1 MVSYSVLKSVH
12 AVTALVSILGFLL
25 RGYWMLSA
33 NPALEARLTRILPH
47 VIDTLFLVTGVLLL
61 LQLGGGTLGSA
72 WMLCK
77 IAGLVVYIVLGT
89 VAIKRGKTRT
99 VRKTAL
105 AAALL
110 VFAYIYG
117 VALSKSP
124 ASWLGLI

>member
-1 MVSYSVLKSVH
+1 MVSYSFLKSVH
-12 AVTALVSILGFLL
+12 AATALVSILGFLL

-33 NPALEARLTRILPH
+33 NPALKARLTRILPH
-47 VIDTLFLVTGVLLL
+47 VVDTLFLVSGILLL
-61 LQLGGGTLGSA
+61 VQLGGGTLTSA

-89 VAIKRGKTRT
+89 VAIKRGKTRSIRT
-99 VRKTAL
+99 MAL

-124 ASWLGLI
+124 ASWLGLM